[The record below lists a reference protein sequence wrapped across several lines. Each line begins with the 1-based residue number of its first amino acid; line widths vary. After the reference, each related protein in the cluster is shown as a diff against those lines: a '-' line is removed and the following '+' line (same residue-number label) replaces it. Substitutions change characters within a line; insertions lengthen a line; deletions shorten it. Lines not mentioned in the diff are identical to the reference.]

1 MVTRKV
7 VGIHQDEVAIG
18 WRPWR
23 AGTVGT
29 GVTSPLERTVP
40 GRSRPKAAEPWYL
53 KTPLGR

>member
-1 MVTRKV
+1 M
-7 VGIHQDEVAIG
+7 G

-29 GVTSPLERTVP
+29 GVTSPLERTAP
-40 GRSRPKAAEPWYL
+40 RRSRPKAAEPWYP